1 MKKISAVVS
10 AYNEEDKIENCLKS
24 LSWCDEIILIDNES
38 QDRTAEIAK
47 KAGAVVLKRSNNP
60 MLNLNKNFGFEKA
73 KNEWILNLD
82 ADEQVSQGLEKE
94 IEKIS
99 QNINLTAFKIPR
111 QNIIFGK
118 WIRHSLWW
126 PDYQIRLFKKGSAKF
141 PCRHVHEL
149 LSVKG
154 EIGILEN
161 FLIHHNYNTVSQ
173 FVQKM
178 DKIYTDNEAQYLLAQ
193 GKELTWK
200 DAIWLPANDFFKTF
214 FLQKGY
220 RDGLHGLVLSLLQSF
235 YSLIIFAK
243 YWELK
248 KFNLEEPKNF
258 PEAVN
263 AELKKVTKH
272 LFYWIRTS
280 EIESTKSSVKRWILR
295 TKRKFRL

>member
-10 AYNEEDKIENCLKS
+10 AYNEEDKIESCLKS

-47 KAGAVVLKRSNNP
+47 KLGAVVLKRPNNP

-82 ADEQVSQGLEKE
+82 ADEQVSKDLEKE
-94 IEKIS
+94 IEKIP
-99 QNINLTAFKIPR
+99 QNITLAAFKIPR

-118 WIRHSLWW
+118 WIKHSLWW

-141 PCRHVHEL
+141 SCQHVHEL
-149 LSVKG
+149 LSVNG
-154 EIGILEN
+154 EVGILEN
-161 FLIHHNYNTVSQ
+161 FLIHHNYHTVSQ

-178 DKIYTDNEAQYLLAQ
+178 DKIYTDNEAQYMLIQ

-200 DAIWLPANDFFKTF
+200 DALWLPANDFFKTF

-220 RDGLHGLVLSLLQSF
+220 RDGLHGLVLSLLQTF
-235 YSLIIFAK
+235 YALVVFAK

-263 AELKKVTKH
+263 AELKKVTRH

-280 EIESTKSSVKRWILR
+280 EIESTKSPVKRWVLR